1 MKNFKLRRA
10 AAIIGY
16 TVLAVV
22 VFSSCVND
30 AKESV
35 QDGDFKIEF
44 LFEHDGCKVYR
55 FKDGGRYIYW
65 SDCSGRMSSDYTQSN
80 GKSTRTV
87 RMESFTNNR

>member
-1 MKNFKLRRA
+1 MKKFKLRRT

-22 VFSSCVND
+22 LFSSCIKD

-35 QDGDFKIEF
+35 QDGDFNIEF
-44 LFEHDGCKVYR
+44 LFEHNGCKVYR

-65 SDCSGRMSSDYTQSN
+65 SDCSGRMSSDYIEPM
-80 GKSTRTV
+80 GKSSHTV
-87 RMESFTNNR
+87 RMESFTNDR